1 MLQAALLRLMS
12 YQSLSRNVRLG
23 PEDMVALDFA
33 TRMRVATIEG
43 RLKAVWFHPANE
55 LANGHRTG
63 IPGAIARALGMHPG
77 VGDYVFLGDGR
88 NLALEAK
95 SATGRQGPMQRDF
108 EAWCGANGVPYRIF
122 RTADEGEAILRE
134 EGLLL

>member
-63 IPGAIARALGMHPG
+63 IPGAIARALGMHRG
-77 VGDYVFLGDGR
+77 VVDYVFLGR
-88 NLALEAK
+88 ARSIALEAK
-95 SATGRQGPMQRDF
+95 SAKGPQSPIQKDF
-108 EAWCGANGVPYRIF
+108 EAWCAANGVPYRIF
-122 RTADEGEAILRE
+122 RTAGEGEAILRE